1 MSSTPESLEEA
12 ARRLEQIEPG
22 FLAGVRRKASLLAL
36 PQSNRDRVRRSISL
50 AVETAPINADAPGAS
65 NRRVG
70 RILKRLVG
78 AATRFYLL
86 HVTNQVAEF
95 AEASAWLGQ
104 ALMDYTAGL
113 EDEVAELKER
123 VRCLEER
130 LEAS

>member
-12 ARRLEQIEPG
+12 AKRLEQIEPG

-36 PQSNRDRVRRSISL
+36 PRSNRERVRRSISL
-50 AVETAPINADAPGAS
+50 AVETAHINANVSLAS
-65 NRRVG
+65 NRPVG
-70 RILKRLVG
+70 RVMKRVVS

-95 AEASAWLGQ
+95 AEASAWMGQ

-113 EDEVAELKER
+113 EDEVAALKER
-123 VRCLEER
+123 VRRLEER
-130 LEAS
+130 LAAS